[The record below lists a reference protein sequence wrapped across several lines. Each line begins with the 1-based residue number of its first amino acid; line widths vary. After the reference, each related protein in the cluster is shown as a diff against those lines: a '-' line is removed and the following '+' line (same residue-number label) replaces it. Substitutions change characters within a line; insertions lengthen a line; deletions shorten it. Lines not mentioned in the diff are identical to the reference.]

1 MSDDHSKARVS
12 IAEAF
17 GTEVDPLSGYDEAFH
32 ELAVDPFEVFLEETL
47 REREP
52 AVATVEAY
60 ERLIGQWRAYMD
72 ETERHPACPNEAHV
86 RGFVQHCID
95 SRENQPGTART
106 KLRRLSGILRAWQ
119 LDPAFPHEQGYD
131 PFVRVIEASDLSR
144 EQPKEPPQLSVAD
157 LRRVI
162 GDVTHLR
169 DRLVIGLQLKLGLR
183 ASEVVNLCLSDIGIE
198 ESVLTQTYPEIGTH
212 HALSDREDAV
222 YIASR
227 YERDGNKSHR
237 PRLLPLDEELRE
249 LLRRYLLVRPTAET
263 DALVLTKSTHNQI
276 DGEDVSRIWRA
287 AFRPEYAETET
298 HRAVT
303 SHFGRHRFTTHW
315 RVAEDLPRP
324 LVKYMRGDTP
334 ADDPF
339 ITTDAIDVY
348 VHTYYDDI
356 AAVYRERIYRLDL
369 V

>member
-1 MSDDHSKARVS
+1 MSEKPSEARVS

-17 GTEVDPLSGYDEAFH
+17 GTEVDPLSGYGEVFRD
-32 ELAVDPFEVFLEETL
+32 LSVDPFDVFLEETL
-47 REREP
+47 RQREP
-52 AVATVEAY
+52 AVATVDAY
-60 ERLIGQWRAYMD
+60 ERLIRQWRAYMD
-72 ETERHPACPNEAHV
+72 QTGRHPACPNEAHV
-86 RGFVQHCID
+86 RGFVQHCMD
-95 SRENQPGTART
+95 TRENQPGTART
-106 KLRRLSGILRAWQ
+106 KLRRLSAILRGWQ
-119 LDPAFPHEQGYD
+119 LDPVFPHEEGYD
-131 PFVRVIEASDLSR
+131 PFLRILKASDLSR
-144 EQPKEPPQLSVAD
+144 EQPKEPPQLSVGE

-183 ASEVVNLCLSDIGIE
+183 ASEVVNLRLSDIAIA
-198 ESVLTQTYPEIGTH
+198 ESGLTQTYPSLGSH
-212 HALSDREDAV
+212 HALKDREDAV

-227 YERDGNKSHR
+227 YDRDGNKSHR
-237 PRLLPLDEELRE
+237 PRLLPLDDELRE
-249 LLRRYLLVRPTAET
+249 LLRRYLLTRPTAET
-263 DALVLTKSTHNQI
+263 DGLVLTKSTHNPI

-287 AFRPEYAETET
+287 AFRPAYDETET

-315 RVAEDLPRP
+315 RVSEDLPRP

-334 ADDPF
+334 ADDQF
-339 ITTDAIDVY
+339 IATDAIDVY

-356 AAVYRERIYRLDL
+356 AAVYRERIYQLDL